1 MKSNNNKYMGLPWL
15 LAESLRSQI
24 FNIQGTLNARTN
36 LTSLIYSITAAI
48 LEADGTKLANTDSGL
63 MDNIEDSIDQLRQ
76 NYEPI
81 MDNPESI
88 DATAQKRTTYE
99 QLLDLTTKNLMFIIH
114 KYSLVDASLIQ
125 EGNARTWNEIIR

>member
-48 LEADGTKLANTDSGL
+48 LEADSTKLANADSNL

-88 DATAQKRTTYE
+88 DATVQKRTTYE